1 MLFRKKAIGLD
12 DLLQDHYNEQD
23 KLLEKQK
30 KQAKK
35 GKTKKVKSSY
45 DDEDRQEALVTRLV
59 EKCHNQAL
67 ILLFLFLSLYGF
79 NFFLLEFTLSVTDYS
94 WFNVQ
99 LQAFG
104 DEPEIPVWG
113 VTVFGEKVIIKFNA

>member
-1 MLFRKKAIGLD
+1 MVSI
-12 DLLQDHYNEQD
+12 
-23 KLLEKQK
+23 
-30 KQAKK
+30 
-35 GKTKKVKSSY
+35 
-45 DDEDRQEALVTRLV
+45 
-59 EKCHNQAL
+59 
-67 ILLFLFLSLYGF
+67 
-79 NFFLLEFTLSVTDYS
+79 FFLLEFTLSVTDYS